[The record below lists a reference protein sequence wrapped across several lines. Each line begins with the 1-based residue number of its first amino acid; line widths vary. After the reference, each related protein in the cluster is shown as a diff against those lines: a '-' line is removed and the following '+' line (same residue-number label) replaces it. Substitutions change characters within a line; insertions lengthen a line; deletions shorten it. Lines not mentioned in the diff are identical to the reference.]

1 MDPDLIGGSR
11 GDKGTEAP
19 HNVFSDT
26 FFDRWFSTQNRP
38 LEWFFW
44 IALNHFLHRGRD
56 KNIERKAYFAEF
68 GQSDCV
74 YFTENET
81 SNEQVL
87 YKKYGPNVT

>member
-1 MDPDLIGGSR
+1 
-11 GDKGTEAP
+11 
-19 HNVFSDT
+19 
-26 FFDRWFSTQNRP
+26 
-38 LEWFFW
+38 
-44 IALNHFLHRGRD
+44 LHRGRD